1 MRAAHQQAEG
11 TTERIGLGPYW
22 LGLVACLIVLGI
34 YIATIMLLGT
44 ETGKR
49 STAPPWYA
57 WVRYPP
63 TKTRPQ
69 AIFLVFPVLVYGGW
83 MLFIRRAIARKM
95 ADAIVLP
102 VAVLAVLAMNATT
115 AMMDGGA
122 DAIWKPFGFYLRG
135 AEFFGDV
142 PAVRATGIIAFLRGY
157 VHNLYHYSIHTR
169 THPPGP
175 VLVLYFVSCL
185 FGPGAAA
192 ASWAAVVITA
202 TAVVPFYLLVRRL
215 AGRQIATV
223 AMALYVVTPSLVIY
237 GATSMDGV
245 TLVALLWTMYFL
257 QRAIDKPGI
266 GIGIMAGVSVAVSLM
281 MSYVLVCVGTLAMI
295 YALLE
300 MTANRGKILSVAAC
314 FVCVLAV
321 PIVAFASLHKA
332 TGFDLIKCFEASRY
346 YDHYIMRTFHI
357 SFPRYVDISFSNLIA
372 FLIGIGFPVVILWG
386 RQTALSMKFRPYWTA
401 ADRFNIAG
409 AICVLVFSFVRL
421 FTHETERIWLFFIPP
436 ALLGAAAWI
445 VSTGGQSQRLRE
457 WAMGLMF
464 MQTWLFQLLLLTLW

>member
-1 MRAAHQQAEG
+1 LQAEQPQPDAP
-11 TTERIGLGPYW
+11 RLGPYW
-22 LGLVACLIVLGI
+22 RALGIFLIVLGI
-34 YIATIMLLGT
+34 YITTIVALGT

-49 STAPPWYA
+49 TTAPPWYA

-63 TKTRPQ
+63 TRTRLQ
-69 AIFLVFPVLVYGGW
+69 AIFLVFPAIVYCGW
-83 MLFIRRAIARKM
+83 MLFVRRIALCKM

-102 VAVLAVLAMNATT
+102 VAVVFVLAMNAMT

-122 DAIWKPFGFYLRG
+122 DAIWKPFGFLLRG
-135 AEFFGDV
+135 SEFFWDV
-142 PAVRATGIIAFLRGY
+142 PAVKAVGARQFLRGY

-185 FGPGAAA
+185 FGPGAGA

-202 TAVVPFYLLVRRL
+202 TAVVPFFLLVRRL

-245 TLVALLWTMYFL
+245 TLVALLWTMYL
-257 QRAIDKPGI
+257 LVRTIDEPGVGI
-266 GIGIMAGVSVAVSLM
+266 GLIAGVSIAVSVM
-281 MSYVLVCVGTLAMI
+281 MSYVAVCVGALTALYAMQEI
-295 YALLE
+295 
-300 MTANRGKILSVAAC
+300 MANRGKAWRVIACTGFAMLVASGA
-314 FVCVLAV
+314 LMMLYA
-321 PIVAFASLHKA
+321 A
-332 TGFDLIKCFEASRY
+332 TGFDLLKSFEASRF
-346 YDHYIMRTFHI
+346 YDHYIMRTFRI
-357 SFPRYVDISFSNLIA
+357 SFSRYIDISFSNLFG

-386 RQTALSMKFRPYWTA
+386 KQTALSLKFRPYWTA
-401 ADRFNIAG
+401 ADRFNAVG
-409 AICVLVFSFVRL
+409 FICVLVFSFARL
-421 FTHETERIWLFFIPP
+421 FTHETERIWLFLIPP

-445 VSTGGQSQRLRE
+445 VRNDGRSQRLRE

-464 MQTWLFQLLLLTLW
+464 VQTWLFQLLLLTLW